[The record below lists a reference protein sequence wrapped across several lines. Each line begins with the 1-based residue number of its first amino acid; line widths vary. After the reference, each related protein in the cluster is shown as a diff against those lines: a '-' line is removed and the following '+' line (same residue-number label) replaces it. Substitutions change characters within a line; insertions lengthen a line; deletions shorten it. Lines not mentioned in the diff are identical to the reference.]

1 MSFVLLAPSKT
12 IEVHN
17 FFLFLVD
24 LHLGLV
30 DVWIESDYMIWKGI
44 IRTKRNEIDKGRNV
58 ILLYHMNMI
67 IGFVAVP
74 VRIELIETDSLYA
87 YYGTSSDLVLF

>member
-1 MSFVLLAPSKT
+1 
-12 IEVHN
+12 
-17 FFLFLVD
+17 
-24 LHLGLV
+24 
-30 DVWIESDYMIWKGI
+30 MIWKGI

-74 VRIELIETDSLYA
+74 VPVPVRIELIESDYMLTMQLHLTWCCFRLFCIFACDK
-87 YYGTSSDLVLF
+87 YGLGLAELICNFCSRMKLEQQP